1 MHTFCNCCHKSVHV
15 FYWYFNGV
23 HFNNQ
28 MLSPAIHEDMKEA
41 ILQKNDTP
49 TSICYV
55 NFYLQWSLYSKPI
68 WIINRTYFCVLR
80 VLFTSFLTLLIFAPA
95 EWYSTFVQNIFMQM
109 PSTIILKGR
118 TYYIME
124 TNMLKNGKVY
134 QSTKGQTSF
143 FSCLH
148 LINILLGKFHD
159 TSVIMVC
166 LDIPTQTSSGSLICR
181 SGKMIAVYIR
191 FYSKPT
197 LFVHLIMWSLWR
209 CFCEN

>member
-1 MHTFCNCCHKSVHV
+1 MHMFCNCCNKSVHV

-28 MLSPAIHEDMKEA
+28 MLSSAIHEDMKEA
-41 ILQKNDTP
+41 ILQKNNTP

-55 NFYLQWSLYSKPI
+55 NFYLQWSLYSKPV
-68 WIINRTYFCVLR
+68 WIINNAYFCVLQCYSLVFWR
-80 VLFTSFLTLLIFAPA
+80 YLSLHLLSDIPRLSKISLCR
-95 EWYSTFVQNIFMQM
+95 WQ
-109 PSTIILKGR
+109 STIILKGR
-118 TYYIME
+118 KYYIME
-124 TNMLKNGKVY
+124 TNMLENGKVY
-134 QSTKGQTSF
+134 QGTKGHISF

-191 FYSKPT
+191 FYS
-197 LFVHLIMWSLWR
+197 
-209 CFCEN
+209 